1 MGQRRNPGAQQ
12 WQRKG
17 QRHALMLQIT
27 LPRLVRM
34 RQKQSSEHYNS
45 LLRRIIV
52 EQRDGLVWGF
62 VCLNIGQ
69 QEMGGIMKYAILG
82 ALSLCAT
89 LSITGAQAATAT
101 RAPFGQ
107 LADGTKVEA
116 VTLSNGAG
124 MSARIM
130 SLGATLQSLIVPD
143 KAGHKDDVVLGY
155 DTAQEYL
162 GHPDY
167 FGASV
172 GRYAN
177 RIAKGKFTID
187 GKAYTLAT
195 NDGPNSLHGGAKGFD
210 KRMWKIDSVSNGPQA
225 QVVFSYVSAD
235 GEEGF
240 PGELKVTATY
250 SLNEQNELRLE
261 YRATTSKPTVLNLTN
276 HSYFNLSGNDARDVM
291 GNLVTLH
298 AARFTPVDATL
309 IPTGER
315 RAVAGT
321 VFDFRTPHRVGD
333 HIRDARDAQI
343 RYGRGYDHNFIVDG
357 ASGSLRPAAVVEEP
371 VSGRV
376 LEMSVNAPG
385 VQFYTGNFLDGTF
398 FGKGQRSYRQGDS
411 ICLEPG
417 VFPDSPNHPDFP
429 TSRLNPGQNYVN
441 TIVYK
446 FSTK

>member
-1 MGQRRNPGAQQ
+1 
-12 WQRKG
+12 
-17 QRHALMLQIT
+17 
-27 LPRLVRM
+27 
-34 RQKQSSEHYNS
+34 
-45 LLRRIIV
+45 
-52 EQRDGLVWGF
+52 
-62 VCLNIGQ
+62 
-69 QEMGGIMKYAILG
+69 MKYAIAGSACLTLCTV
-82 ALSLCAT
+82 LSMGTAD
-89 LSITGAQAATAT
+89 AATAT
-101 RAPFGQ
+101 RAAFGQ
-107 LADGTKVEA
+107 LSDGTKVEA

-124 MSARIM
+124 MTAKIM
-130 SLGATLQSLIVPD
+130 TLGATLQSLMVPD

-162 GHPDY
+162 TRPNF

-177 RIAKGKFTID
+177 RIAKAKFALD
-187 GKAYTLAT
+187 GKTYTLAA
-195 NDGPNSLHGGAKGFD
+195 NDGPNTLHGGLRGFD
-210 KRMWKIDSVSNGPQA
+210 KRMWKIDSVTSGA
-225 QVVFSYVSAD
+225 DAKVVLSYVSAD

-250 SLNEQNELRLE
+250 ALNEQNELKLE

-298 AARFTPVDATL
+298 AERFTPVDATL

-321 VFDFRTPHRVGD
+321 PFDFRTPHRVGMR
-333 HIRDARDAQI
+333 IRDARDQQI
-343 RYGRGYDHNFIVDG
+343 RFGRGYDHNFIVDG
-357 ASGSLRPAAVVEEP
+357 TAGSLRPAAVVEEP

-376 LEMSVNAPG
+376 LEMSVSAPG
-385 VQFYTGNFLDGTF
+385 IQFYTGNFLDGTF
-398 FGKGQRSYRQGDS
+398 IGKGQRAYRQGDS

-417 VFPDSPNHPDFP
+417 VFPDAPNHPDFA
-429 TSRLNPGQNYVN
+429 TARLNPGQSYVN

-446 FSTK
+446 FR

>member
-1 MGQRRNPGAQQ
+1 MKLA
-12 WQRKG
+12 
-17 QRHALMLQIT
+17 
-27 LPRLVRM
+27 
-34 RQKQSSEHYNS
+34 S
-45 LLRRIIV
+45 
-52 EQRDGLVWGF
+52 F
-62 VCLNIGQ
+62 V
-69 QEMGGIMKYAILG
+69 LG
-82 ALSLCAT
+82 ASVLALAAT
-89 LSITGAQAATAT
+89 TAHAATAT
-101 RAPFGQ
+101 RGDFGA
-107 LADGTKVEA
+107 LADGTRIEA
-116 VTLSNGAG
+116 VTLSNTHGV
-124 MSARIM
+124 SAKIM
-130 SLGATLQSLIVPD
+130 TLGATLQSLMVPD
-143 KAGHKDDVVLGY
+143 RNGHKDDVVLGY

-177 RIAKGKFTID
+177 RIARGKFSLD

-195 NDGPNSLHGGAKGFD
+195 NDGPNSLHGGPRGFD
-210 KRMWKIDSVSNGPQA
+210 KRIWKIESVSSGPDA
-225 QVVFSYVSAD
+225 KAVFSYVSAD

-250 SLNEQNELRLE
+250 SLNEQNELKLE

-298 AARFTPVDATL
+298 AEKFTPVDATL

-321 VFDFRTPHRVGD
+321 PFDFRTPHKVGD
-333 HIRDARDAQI
+333 RIRDARDQQI

-357 ASGSLRPAAVVEEP
+357 APGTLRPAAVIEDP
-371 VSGRV
+371 MSGRV
-376 LEMSVNAPG
+376 MEQSVTAPG
-385 VQFYTGNFLDGTF
+385 DQFYTGNFLDGTF

-429 TSRLNPGQNYVN
+429 TSRLNPGQTYSN
-441 TIVYK
+441 TIVFK
-446 FSTK
+446 FSTR

>member
-1 MGQRRNPGAQQ
+1 MADP
-12 WQRKG
+12 
-17 QRHALMLQIT
+17 
-27 LPRLVRM
+27 
-34 RQKQSSEHYNS
+34 

-52 EQRDGLVWGF
+52 DQSDGRVLRL
-62 VCLNIGQ
+62 VCLNIGH
-69 QEMGGIMKYAILG
+69 QEMGGIMKTAILG
-82 ALSLCAT
+82 ALCAT
-89 LSITGAQAATAT
+89 LTVTAANAATAT
-101 RAPFGQ
+101 RGGFGQ
-107 LADGTKVEA
+107 LTDGTKIEA
-116 VTLSNGAG
+116 VTLTNGAG
-124 MSARIM
+124 ISAKIM
-130 SLGATLQSLIVPD
+130 TLGATLQSLIVPD

-162 GHPDY
+162 SHPDF

-177 RIAKGKFTID
+177 RIAKGKFSLD
-187 GKAYTLAT
+187 GKAYALAI

-210 KRMWKIDSVSNGPQA
+210 KRMWKIESVSSGPTSDGGGA
-225 QVVFSYVSAD
+225 KVVMSYVSAD

-261 YRATTSKPTVLNLTN
+261 YRASTSKPTVLNLTN
-276 HSYFNLSGNDARDVM
+276 HSYFNLSGNDVRDVM
-291 GNLVTLH
+291 GNMVTLH

-321 VFDFRTPHRVGD
+321 VFDFRNAHRVGD
-333 HIRDARDAQI
+333 RIRDARDQQI
-343 RYGRGYDHNFIVDG
+343 RFGRGYDHNFIVDG
-357 ASGSLRPAAVVEEP
+357 AAGSLRPAAVVQEP

-376 LEMSVNAPG
+376 LEISVSAPG
-385 VQFYTGNFLDGTF
+385 IQFYTGNFLDGTF
-398 FGKGQRSYRQGDS
+398 FGKGQRAYRQGDA

-417 VFPDSPNHPDFP
+417 VFPDSPNHADFP
-429 TSRLNPGQNYVN
+429 TARLNPGQSYVN

-446 FSTK
+446 FK

>member
-1 MGQRRNPGAQQ
+1 
-12 WQRKG
+12 
-17 QRHALMLQIT
+17 
-27 LPRLVRM
+27 
-34 RQKQSSEHYNS
+34 
-45 LLRRIIV
+45 
-52 EQRDGLVWGF
+52 
-62 VCLNIGQ
+62 
-69 QEMGGIMKYAILG
+69 MKNAILG
-82 ALSLCAT
+82 AVCLTLCT
-89 LSITGAQAATAT
+89 TAANAGTAT
-101 RAPFGQ
+101 RAAFGQ
-107 LADGTKVEA
+107 LSDGTKVEA
-116 VTLSNGAG
+116 VTLTNGAG
-124 MSARIM
+124 MVAKIM
-130 SLGATLQSLIVPD
+130 TLGATLQSLVVPD

-155 DTAQEYL
+155 DTAAEYL
-162 GHPDY
+162 AHPDF
-167 FGASV
+167 FGASI

-177 RIAKGKFTID
+177 RIAKGKFSLD
-187 GKAYTLAT
+187 GKAYSLAA
-195 NDGPNSLHGGAKGFD
+195 NDGPNSLHGGARGFD
-210 KRMWKIDSVSNGPQA
+210 KRMWKIESVSSGA
-225 QVVFSYVSAD
+225 EAKVVLSYVSAD

-298 AARFTPVDATL
+298 AERFTPVDATL

-333 HIRDARDAQI
+333 RIRDARDQQI

-357 ASGSLRPAAVVEEP
+357 AAGSLRPAAVVEEP

-376 LEMSVNAPG
+376 LEMSVSAPG
-385 VQFYTGNFLDGTF
+385 IQFYTGNFLDGTF
-398 FGKGQRSYRQGDS
+398 FGKGQRAYRQGDS

-417 VFPDSPNHPDFP
+417 VFPDAPNHADFP
-429 TSRLNPGQNYVN
+429 TARLNPGQSYVN

-446 FSTK
+446 FKTFAR

>member
-1 MGQRRNPGAQQ
+1 
-12 WQRKG
+12 
-17 QRHALMLQIT
+17 
-27 LPRLVRM
+27 
-34 RQKQSSEHYNS
+34 
-45 LLRRIIV
+45 
-52 EQRDGLVWGF
+52 
-62 VCLNIGQ
+62 
-69 QEMGGIMKYAILG
+69 MKYAISG
-82 ALSLCAT
+82 ALCAI
-89 LSITGAQAATAT
+89 LSVTGADAATAT
-101 RAPFGQ
+101 RGGFSQ
-107 LADGTKVEA
+107 LSDGTKVEA
-116 VTLSNGAG
+116 VTLTNGAG
-124 MSARIM
+124 ISAKIM
-130 SLGATLQSLIVPD
+130 SLGATLQSLMVPD

-162 GHPDY
+162 SHPDF

-177 RIAKGKFTID
+177 RIAKGKFSLD

-195 NDGPNSLHGGAKGFD
+195 NDGPNSLHGGLKGFD
-210 KRMWKIDSVSNGPQA
+210 KRMWKIDSVSSGA
-225 QVVFSYVSAD
+225 DAKVILSYVSAD

-291 GNLVTLH
+291 GNMVTLH

-321 VFDFRTPHRVGD
+321 VFDFRTAHRVGD
-333 HIRDARDAQI
+333 RIRDARDQQI
-343 RYGRGYDHNFIVDG
+343 RFGRGYDHNFIVDG
-357 ASGSLRPAAVVEEP
+357 AAGTLRPAAVVEEP

-376 LEMSVNAPG
+376 LEISVSAPG
-385 VQFYTGNFLDGTF
+385 IQFYTGNFLDGTF
-398 FGKGQRSYRQGDS
+398 FGKNSRAYRQGDS

-417 VFPDSPNHPDFP
+417 VFPDSPNHADFP
-429 TSRLNPGQNYVN
+429 TARLNPGRSYVN

>member
-1 MGQRRNPGAQQ
+1 
-12 WQRKG
+12 
-17 QRHALMLQIT
+17 
-27 LPRLVRM
+27 
-34 RQKQSSEHYNS
+34 
-45 LLRRIIV
+45 
-52 EQRDGLVWGF
+52 
-62 VCLNIGQ
+62 
-69 QEMGGIMKYAILG
+69 MKYSVLIALCLTILAGEARAAI
-82 ALSLCAT
+82 
-89 LSITGAQAATAT
+89 AT
-101 RAPFGQ
+101 RGAFGT

-124 MSARIM
+124 VSARIM
-130 SLGATLQSLIVPD
+130 TLGATLQSLMVPD
-143 KAGHKDDVVLGY
+143 KAGHREDVVLGY

-177 RIAKGKFTID
+177 RIAKGKFALD
-187 GKAYTLAT
+187 GKVYGIAV
-195 NDGPNSLHGGAKGFD
+195 NDGPNSLHGGLKGFD
-210 KRMWKIDSVSNGPQA
+210 KRMWKIEQVSSGPEA
-225 QVVFSYVSAD
+225 KVVFSYVSAD

-250 SLNEQNELRLE
+250 SLNEQNELKLE

-291 GNLVTLH
+291 GDMVTLH
-298 AARFTPVDATL
+298 AERFTPVDATL

-333 HIRDARDAQI
+333 RIRDAKDQQI

-357 ASGSLRPAAVVEEP
+357 AAGTLRPAVVVTEP
-371 VSGRV
+371 VSGRM
-376 LEMSVNAPG
+376 LELSTSAPG

-398 FGKGQRSYRQGDS
+398 FGKGGRAYRQGDA
-411 ICLEPG
+411 ICMEPG

-429 TSRLNPGQNYVN
+429 TSRLNPGQP
-441 TIVYK
+441 
-446 FSTK
+446 